1 MDVLRF
7 KLDEEWYD
15 LPEGMNAFGAL
26 RSWIISKLADDSR
39 VLLGVLSGDV
49 SLTLNEMVE
58 WEGRPINEFETLEF
72 LSAEPAALASRTCED
87 LIIFMDVLEEQGE
100 ELKANLMAGDGDRA
114 ATNFKECVEGW
125 DIALQGFRNLI
136 RMDEIDASIV
146 EIGGQP
152 LPVVAAKLR
161 GVILKMV
168 ENYTRGDMDSMKLL
182 LSGELALY
190 IPSMREAFEKILEKL
205 EEVVV

>member
-26 RSWIISKLADDSR
+26 RNWVVTKLPDDSR
-39 VLLGVLSGDV
+39 VLLGVLNGDA
-49 SLTLNEMVE
+49 SLTPNEMVK
-58 WEGRPINEFETLEF
+58 WEERPINEFETLEF
-72 LSAEPAALASRTCED
+72 LSAEPAALAYRTCED
-87 LIIFMDVLEEQGE
+87 LIRFMDVLEEHGE
-100 ELKANLMAGDGDRA
+100 ELKANLMAGDGTNA
-114 ATNFKECVEGW
+114 AINFKECVEGW
-125 DIALQGFRNLI
+125 DIVLQGFRNLI
-136 RMDEIDASIV
+136 RMAEIDASVV

-152 LPVVAAKLR
+152 LPAVAVKLR
-161 GVILKMV
+161 GLILKMA
-168 ENYTRGDMDSMKLL
+168 EDYTRGDMDSMKLL

-190 IPSMREAFEKILEKL
+190 ISPMREAFEKILEKL